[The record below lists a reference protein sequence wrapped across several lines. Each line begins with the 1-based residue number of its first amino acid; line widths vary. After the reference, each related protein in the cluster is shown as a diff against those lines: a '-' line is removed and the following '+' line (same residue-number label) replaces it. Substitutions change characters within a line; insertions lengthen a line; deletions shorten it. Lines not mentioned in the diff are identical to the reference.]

1 MDSTDD
7 TANCTGTVDALAMML
22 TGAAD
27 AVWRAGLKGDTEVS
41 PAPVR
46 RVVGAFPR
54 NADTNAADAA
64 ADRFLAATYASE
76 GRRPL
81 LRGGSK
87 P

>member
-1 MDSTDD
+1 MDSTTDD

-27 AVWRAGLKGDTEVS
+27 AVWRAGLKGEDGGGVS
-41 PAPVR
+41 SGVR
-46 RVVGAFPR
+46 RLFGAFPVDPE
-54 NADTNAADAA
+54 AEAMT
-64 ADRFLAATYASE
+64 DRFMAAQYASE

-81 LRGGSK
+81 TRRGRE